1 MMIIMQYPEGHK
13 EAVHQRALARRG
25 AGPLPVRRAPILGE
39 LILCTAETS
48 GGCRS
53 LKGMMLIMSR
63 SRDAARESEP
73 RSTRIKSDPSAVA
86 HADSAIR
93 IAGTSS
99 HFLDPTGS
107 GDRGQ
112 GRLRYLT
119 GGSGA
124 PLVML
129 HTVRTQAEHF
139 RHLIPLVQQRYTV
152 YALDLPGMGYSQIVP
167 GASYDEPAMRSAVK
181 RLVTQLDLRDV
192 TLLGE
197 SMGAVLALTAAADLP
212 DRVRRVVA
220 VNAYDYA
227 GGIVRS
233 SLLARLI
240 ITGVTAPGVGPMLA
254 GLEPKPVMRAI
265 LTGGLGDPAALRE
278 DYLDEILNVGRR
290 PGYPT
295 VARAVYRSLPS
306 LIAARARYP
315 EVTAPVHLI
324 YGEQDW
330 SRPSDREAN
339 RRQLRNA
346 DFTQIPRAG
355 HFIALERPDAP
366 ADLLNS
372 VA

>member
-1 MMIIMQYPEGHK
+1 MSTITTTGPE
-13 EAVHQRALARRG
+13 
-25 AGPLPVRRAPILGE
+25 
-39 LILCTAETS
+39 
-48 GGCRS
+48 
-53 LKGMMLIMSR
+53 
-63 SRDAARESEP
+63 
-73 RSTRIKSDPSAVA
+73 
-86 HADSAIR
+86 IR
-93 IAGTSS
+93 IPGTSS
-99 HFLDPTGS
+99 RFLDSTGS
-107 GDRGQ
+107 GDQRQ

-152 YALDLPGMGYSQIVP
+152 YALDLPGMGYSQIVA
-167 GASYDEPAMRSAVK
+167 GGSYDEPAMRAAVK
-181 RLVTQLDLRDV
+181 RLLTQLDLHDV

-197 SMGAVLALTAAADLP
+197 SMGAVLALTTAADLP

-227 GGIVRS
+227 GGIARS

-240 ITGVTAPGVGPMLA
+240 VTGVIAPGVGPMLA
-254 GLEPKPVMRAI
+254 RLEPKPVMRAI
-265 LTGGLGDPAALRE
+265 LTGGLADPTALRE
-278 DYLDEILNVGRR
+278 DYLNELLNVGHH

-295 VARAVYRSLPS
+295 VARAVYRNLPS
-306 LIAARARYP
+306 LVVARARYP

-324 YGEQDW
+324 YGDKDW
-330 SRPSDREAN
+330 SRPSDRQAN
-339 RRQLRNA
+339 KRQLPNA
-346 DFTQIPRAG
+346 EFTQVPNAS
-355 HFIALERPDAP
+355 HFIALERPDVP